1 MSGPSNHGDTE
12 AFASYTYS
20 LIENFPI
27 IKRPIN
33 NSFHIDIYGIRFNIS
48 TILT

>member
-20 LIENFPI
+20 LRKNFPI
-27 IKRPIN
+27 IKQRI
-33 NSFHIDIYGIRFNIS
+33 NIS
-48 TILT
+48 FCTDNYRIRCDISIILT